1 MAGVIAD
8 GSRADAGAFLSRL
21 VRLDPAAVVR
31 LRPVRAERAPS
42 GGFEEQVLIWARLPF
57 DALVVRGLA
66 AAVERDVTVRASE
79 LLTAVGADREL
90 PVPRDADW
98 RWPLPP
104 PAAVDVETVPADDV
118 LRVAA
123 AAADTARAVLGSGIG
138 GRAVGSRRVRDALLD
153 HVPIVVDADGQRVE
167 VPQRL
172 VQAVVRMGFVTPGS
186 RVIVR
191 RAAAWVGLA
200 GEHGVAWHRPI
211 GESLNLH
218 VSPYQTNG

>member
-21 VRLDPAAVVR
+21 VRLDPNAVVR
-31 LRPVRAERAPS
+31 LRPGSDGR
-42 GGFEEQVLIWARLPF
+42 VLIWARLPF
-57 DALVVRGLA
+57 DPLVVRGLA
-66 AAVERDVTVRASE
+66 AAVERDVTVRAGE
-79 LLTAVGADREL
+79 LLTAVGAGREL
-90 PVPRDADW
+90 PAPRDADW

-104 PAAVDVETVPADDV
+104 PAAVDVETVPADEV
-118 LRVAA
+118 LRIAA
-123 AAADTARAVLGSGIG
+123 AAADTARAALSSGVG

-153 HVPIVVDADGQRVE
+153 HVPIVVEADGADGQKTGGQRVE

-200 GEHGVAWHRPI
+200 GEHGAAWHRPI